1 MQWALEAI
9 HLTESL
15 DKPRDPS
22 PRPTWDLHWQKAIQ
36 FLQRCQNL
44 PAHNDQPWAKNATD
58 HDLGGFIYMP
68 GYSFA
73 NEGQPID
80 EKTPLRSYGSM
91 GYAGL
96 KSYIYAELRKDDPR
110 VVAAVN
116 WLKHNYTLDENP
128 GIGNAGLYYYYHTF
142 AKALTAYGDDTFTDA
157 AGKVHDWR
165 YELMNKLVS
174 LQKNDGF
181 WLNDNGRWWENN
193 PVLVTSYSLLAL
205 EIAQARR
212 YP

>member
-1 MQWALEAI
+1 
-9 HLTESL
+9 
-15 DKPRDPS
+15 
-22 PRPTWDLHWQKAIQ
+22 
-36 FLQRCQNL
+36 
-44 PAHNDQPWAKNATD
+44 
-58 HDLGGFIYMP
+58 MP

-96 KSYIYAELRKDDPR
+96 KSYIYAELKKDDPR
-110 VVAAVN
+110 VAAAVN

-181 WLNDNGRWWENN
+181 WVNDNGRWWENN